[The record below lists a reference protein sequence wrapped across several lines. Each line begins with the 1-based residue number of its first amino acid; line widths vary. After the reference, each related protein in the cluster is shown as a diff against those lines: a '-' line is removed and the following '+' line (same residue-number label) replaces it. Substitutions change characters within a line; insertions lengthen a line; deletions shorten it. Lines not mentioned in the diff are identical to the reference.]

1 MCAQYVTKD
10 LIENTIKTH
19 HQSTTRLSK
28 TRYNNDDNEN
38 NNDSKSNNSNTN
50 NNDNH
55 KIFSNDNSDKSYDCN
70 YLQLTQ
76 TFLIHAFYNH
86 E

>member
-1 MCAQYVTKD
+1 MCALYVTKD
-10 LIENTIKTH
+10 LIENTIKAH

-28 TRYNNDDNEN
+28 TRYNNDNEN

-50 NNDNH
+50 NNDDH

-76 TFLIHAFYNH
+76 TFLKHAFYNH